1 MLIKTKLQ
9 QSMKISFKQKSLINI
24 KYQLILFEI
33 KSMIER
39 LLLHVISN
47 FKDLVKKKKSLY
59 VIKFYIFKSKTDLFI

>member
-33 KSMIER
+33 KSIIER
-39 LLLHVISN
+39 LLLHVINN
-47 FKDLVKKKKSLY
+47 FKDLVKKKKRLY
-59 VIKFYIFKSKTDLFI
+59 VIKFYIFKSETDLFM